1 MHVDLVVHLLLNEV
15 EILLL
20 ELELLLQLSKIK
32 LLLGLDLSDLLLVLF
47 GDQLLFFGL
56 TLNFE
61 VGLLLGALQV
71 LIHLLNS
78 KSVGSLLLLETL
90 RLCHFVGLQGG
101 PVVSLVAGNF
111 LLLENVATSGLVLL
125 GLFSVGLSAL
135 VLFQVEFL
143 ALFSNTLVLL
153 HLVGGGLE
161 VLGLAEL
168 TLQVTEQ
175 ASRKNLDVS
184 DLNSLE
190 PDTPSFA
197 ER

>member
-111 LLLENVATSGLVLL
+111 LLLKNVATSGLVLL